1 MKKKLVFIGN
11 SIVNGF
17 PWKRSQCFVSL
28 VRESTGYDVINK
40 GINGDTTGNIMRRFG
55 KDVIGNNPDQVFIL
69 SGTNDFIYDNLSPAQ
84 VYMNIAAMAET
95 AADNGIPPVLLT
107 PLPVDAEMA
116 SRLWM
121 AGSGTDYSEVNRQL
135 EELSRIIRNGELEFI
150 DLNRE
155 YRKCGLYHDGVHP
168 TPEGHAFIA
177 QVILRRINQDITV
190 L

>member
-55 KDVIGNNPDQVFIL
+55 KDVIDNNPDQVFIL
-69 SGTNDFIYDNLSPAQ
+69 TGTNDFIYDKLAADQ
-84 VYMNIAAMAET
+84 VYRNLAAMAET
-95 AADNGIPPVLLT
+95 AADNGISPVLLT

-121 AGSGTDYSEVNRQL
+121 TGSGTDYNKVNRQL
-135 EELSRIIRNGELEFI
+135 EEISEIIRSGGLEFI

-155 YRKCGLYHDGVHP
+155 YRRCGLYHDGVHP

-177 QVILRRINQDITV
+177 QVILDRINQDITE